1 MLQNQK
7 NQILQ
12 TALKYYNQL
21 RSVRNEVLTWLQIAI
36 NTENKIKVETTVNK
50 ICQQI
55 LDFIT
60 IDALKIEQQH
70 YSFHHIITLPMTRIV
85 NMYFN
90 KYPMAWELM
99 HCRLLNPSD
108 SVMKSMYRQQ
118 TVTVLL
124 KHCPKKLNQAPCT
137 ICYTA
142 KIKHSPKY
150 QGLIQ
155 LFLTKIIINM
165 EFSLCKRDFCPYIHF
180 HANWFL

>member
-1 MLQNQK
+1 MYQSL
-7 NQILQ
+7 ILWRMFD
-12 TALKYYNQL
+12 L
-21 RSVRNEVLTWLQIAI
+21 
-36 NTENKIKVETTVNK
+36 
-50 ICQQI
+50 CC
-55 LDFIT
+55 IT
-60 IDALKIEQQH
+60 
-70 YSFHHIITLPMTRIV
+70 YC
-85 NMYFN
+85 
-90 KYPMAWELM
+90 AWELM

-165 EFSLCKRDFCPYIHF
+165 EFALCKRDFCPYIHF
-180 HANWFL
+180 HANWFLWKTIMLWIFPTVSQYEHIRIILFVPTAIKNEQHSCKHVTVD